1 MNELF
6 YLFLVIAIGYLI
18 GRIRIKG
25 VGLGISAI
33 LLVALVFGH
42 FGVTVSSIVKN
53 LGLALFVTAVGHITG
68 PKFIENCKKSAVYY
82 IIIGISMIVV
92 ASLLCAI
99 AINLFKLPIP
109 LSLGL
114 LAGALSS
121 TPCLA
126 TALEIT
132 QDSLASIGY
141 GIAYPFG
148 VVGVVLAV
156 QLISKIEK
164 DDRKKET
171 SISSN
176 DFDNN
181 IKLIEIDR
189 NGFFSFALSLALGIL
204 IGNIKVP
211 LPGNLSFSLGI
222 SGGVLLTGLVFGT
235 IKKVGNISITVNK
248 NMLSAFRELGLAIF
262 LAGAGIEA
270 GSGFIE
276 TINQY
281 GIVLFLVGMV
291 LTLVPIVFGFFLAHS
306 LFKLDLFAS
315 LGTVCGGMTSTS
327 ALGSLS
333 ELDGYDE
340 IAAGYAATYSI
351 ALISIIIA
359 VQILYIVFA

>member
-1 MNELF
+1 MSELF
-6 YLFLVIAIGYLI
+6 YLFLVVAIGYSI

-42 FGVTVSSIVKN
+42 YGVTVSSVIKN
-53 LGLALFVTAVGHITG
+53 LGLACFVTAVGHITG
-68 PKFIENCKKSAVYY
+68 PKFIDNCKKSAIYY
-82 IIIGISMIVV
+82 IVIGMSMIVV
-92 ASLLCAI
+92 SALLCTLVI
-99 AINLFKLPIP
+99 KVFKLPIP

-164 DDRKKET
+164 EEGRRIVMESDNHDYNET
-171 SISSN
+171 N
-176 DFDNN
+176 L
-181 IKLIEIDR
+181 IKIDK
-189 NGFFSFALSLALGIL
+189 NGFFSFALSLSLGLL
-204 IGNIKVP
+204 IGSISIP

-222 SGGVLLTGLVFGT
+222 SGGVLLMGLLFGT
-235 IKKVGNISITVNK
+235 IRKVGSISITVNK
-248 NMLSAFRELGLAIF
+248 EKLKAFRELGLAIF

-270 GSGFIE
+270 GSGFVK
-276 TINQY
+276 TINEY
-281 GIVLFLVGMV
+281 GVILFLIGMV
-291 LTLVPIVFGFFLAHS
+291 LTLVPIVFGFFLAHTV
-306 LFKLDLFAS
+306 FKLDLFSS

-333 ELDGYDE
+333 ELDRYDE
-340 IAAGYAATYSI
+340 IAAGYAATYTV
-351 ALISIIIA
+351 ALVSIIFI
-359 VQILYIVFA
+359 VQILHIILG